1 MGSLVRW
8 PSIMAAVSLA
18 GMALTTAPA
27 AQAQV
32 TAGGLGNIKVPCST
46 DSLAAAINN
55 ANNHGGAR

>member
-1 MGSLVRW
+1 
-8 PSIMAAVSLA
+8 MAAVSLA